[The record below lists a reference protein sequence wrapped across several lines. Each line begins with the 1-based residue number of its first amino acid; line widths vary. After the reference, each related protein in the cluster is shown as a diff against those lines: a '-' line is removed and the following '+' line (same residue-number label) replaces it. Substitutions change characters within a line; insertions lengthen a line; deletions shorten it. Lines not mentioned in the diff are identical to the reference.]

1 MCSLERTDRFTRRL
15 LAVIALLVLLMGCMG
30 DTMYN
35 LQIVRGDEFYE
46 GSQFKIA
53 ETQTVE
59 ADRGDVLDRNG
70 RVLVSNETVYQVEL
84 DTSLMGER
92 RNEIL
97 LTLIRIAREQEE
109 VWTDTLSVTLEGPF
123 AFTRE
128 DPYYAD
134 YPNDDGTFR
143 RVLTR
148 LGELGVKMNWIDDPR
163 VKPVEET
170 VEQPVVEAEE
180 PGFFER
186 LKSFFTGESSSGSPA
201 IIQKK

>member
-1 MCSLERTDRFTRRL
+1 MFSLERNDHFTRRL

-30 DTMYN
+30 ATMYN

-46 GSQFKIA
+46 ESQFKIA

-70 RVLVSNETVYQVEL
+70 RVLVSNETVYQVAL

-97 LTLIRIAREQEE
+97 LTLVRIAREQGEE
-109 VWTDTLSVTLEGPF
+109 WDDTLSITRTAPF

-128 DPYYAD
+128 DP
-134 YPNDDGTFR
+134 
-143 RVLTR
+143 
-148 LGELGVKMNWIDDPR
+148 
-163 VKPVEET
+163 
-170 VEQPVVEAEE
+170 
-180 PGFFER
+180 
-186 LKSFFTGESSSGSPA
+186 
-201 IIQKK
+201 